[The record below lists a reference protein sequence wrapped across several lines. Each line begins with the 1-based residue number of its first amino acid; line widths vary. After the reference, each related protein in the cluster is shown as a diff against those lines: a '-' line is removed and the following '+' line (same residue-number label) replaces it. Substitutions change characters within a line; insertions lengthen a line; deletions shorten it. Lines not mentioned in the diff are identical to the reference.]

1 MEQNIQTHFAH
12 AFLPRQMWNPAGC
25 DMLCDLWLVV
35 DMFYVKVCMWETDGL
50 WDRKEMCRRKEKKG
64 KGSMKESCSDLH
76 ETGYAHNGLIHLIED
91 IPPRK
96 CRFMGTRVLGVFRQ
110 EAYNILH
117 APLSPSQLGTEDPS
131 SGIVSKKRLC
141 LEEQRNGN

>member
-1 MEQNIQTHFAH
+1 M
-12 AFLPRQMWNPAGC
+12 
-25 DMLCDLWLVV
+25 
-35 DMFYVKVCMWETDGL
+35 YVGDYEIE
-50 WDRKEMCRRKEKKG
+50 RKCVGGEKKG

-76 ETGYAHNGLIHLIED
+76 ETGYAHNGLICLIED

-96 CRFMGTRVLGVFRQ
+96 CLSMGTRVLGVLRQ

-117 APLSPSQLGTEDPS
+117 APLSPSQLGTEETS
-131 SGIVSKKRLC
+131 SGIVSKKRLR